1 MEAKA
6 VSELLSD
13 GYSSQ
18 YRLPIAALDFAAQ
31 SNLKETVAQLLAD
44 GTGVNV
50 ERRFH
55 SNVLGTAAL
64 EGSVQVVELLLEKGG
79 MVVLCRQLHMETMR
93 RLCKCFFTTE
103 LSSMLKKRNYGKVL
117 QATSYGG
124 NEEDDDMPVLFS
136 DSVDMSVQ

>member
-1 MEAKA
+1 MELTSMHK
-6 VSELLSD
+6 EGCMGMLSRQLHIMVIRQ
-13 GYSSQ
+13 SCKCS
-18 YRLPIAALDFAAQ
+18 LIA
-31 SNLKETVAQLLAD
+31 
-44 GTGVNV
+44 
-50 ERRFH
+50 ERTSMRK
-55 SNVLGTAAL
+55 
-64 EGSVQVVELLLEKGG
+64 EGSMG
-79 MVVLCRQLHMETMR
+79 VLCRQLHMETMR